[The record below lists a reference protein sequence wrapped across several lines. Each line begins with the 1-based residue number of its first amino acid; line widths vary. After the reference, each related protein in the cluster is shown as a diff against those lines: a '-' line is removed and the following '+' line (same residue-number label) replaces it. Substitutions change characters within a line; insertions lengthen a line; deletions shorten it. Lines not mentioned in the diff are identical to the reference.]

1 MKITLQALALLCIG
15 LLFGCNQDKPEIRT
29 YTEYFKEAP
38 SSTPTPAPTAWT
50 WNAPEGYKPGK
61 GDAMRIA
68 TFSKQGLDMSILSL
82 PGDAGGLQSNLER
95 WAGQLSLEVSPEQI
109 ATWIKKT
116 SPVSTSNDLPA
127 LIFDFADFQDKGKV
141 EQPSMISAVIF
152 GNNEI
157 LFIKL
162 SGVLKYTQPE
172 VQIFTDFV
180 KSLSYAQASKAS
192 HPSEGAK

>member
-1 MKITLQALALLCIG
+1 MKITLQALALFYIG
-15 LLFGCNQDKPEIRT
+15 LLLGCNQDKPEIRT

-38 SSTPTPAPTAWT
+38 QATPTPVQSAWT
-50 WNAPEGYKPGK
+50 WNAPKGYKPGK

-68 TFSKQGLDMSILSL
+68 TFTKQGLDLSILSL

-109 ATWIKKT
+109 ATWIKKN
-116 SPVSTSNDLPA
+116 SPESTSNDLPA
-127 LIFDFADFQDKGKV
+127 LIFDFADFQDKSQL
-141 EQPSMISAVIF
+141 EQPSMISAVIY

-180 KSLSYAQASKAS
+180 KSLTYAKATPPA
-192 HPSEGAK
+192 HPLQGAK